1 MKAKGQRRD
10 EAKERYWR
18 EKIRAG
24 TRSGLSIREFCR
36 REGLKEGQFHS
47 WRRELWRREQE
58 KAGRRRRQATG
69 QGSPAKTSF
78 ALVDLDGD
86 QGEMNEAGIELVL
99 SGGRKLRIGK
109 GVDEKTLVSVVT
121 ALEEKRC

>member
-1 MKAKGQRRD
+1 MRAKGQRRD

-18 EKIRAG
+18 EKIRTG

-58 KAGRRRRQATG
+58 KAGRRRRQASG

-99 SGGRKLRIGK
+99 SSGRRLRIGK
-109 GVDEKTLVSVVT
+109 GVDEKTLISVVT
-121 ALEEKRC
+121 ALETKRC

>member
-10 EAKERYWR
+10 EAKERYWQ

-24 TRSGLSIREFCR
+24 AKSGLSIRGFCR

-58 KAGRRRRQATG
+58 KAGKRKQGNSGKDTTIIVFTNTCTKAWRGVPEKCRKFPRKSDFVGNQQRPEALFVYFEIRSAAT
-69 QGSPAKTSF
+69 
-78 ALVDLDGD
+78 
-86 QGEMNEAGIELVL
+86 
-99 SGGRKLRIGK
+99 
-109 GVDEKTLVSVVT
+109 
-121 ALEEKRC
+121 

>member
-1 MKAKGQRRD
+1 MGAKGQRRD

-24 TRSGLSIREFCR
+24 TRSGMSIREFCR

-47 WRRELWRREQE
+47 WRRELWRREEE
-58 KAGRRRRQATG
+58 KAGRRRRQASG
-69 QGSPAKTSF
+69 QGAPAKASF
-78 ALVDLDGD
+78 ALVDLDGE

-99 SGGRKLRIGK
+99 AGGRKLRIGK
-109 GVDEKTLVSVVT
+109 GVDAETLVSVVA
-121 ALEEKRC
+121 ALETKRC